1 MNIHEYQAK
10 LFLNN
15 LREYQAKNSLEKVV
29 LPIAPFA
36 VIRALTDAKEAIT
49 QLGLAESP
57 AVLKVQVHAG
67 GRGKAG
73 GVKIA
78 KNPQE
83 ILEKAE
89 KLLGMKIVNNQTGK
103 EGVIANE
110 VLIAPLLD
118 FKKEYYLG
126 IIVDRKKAKVM
137 IIASPEG
144 GMDIEEIAEK
154 FPDKIATFPVE
165 NNGTIRSYHLIHLA
179 KFMGWKNRTAE
190 QGKNIAAV
198 LAKAFFASDASLL
211 EINPLVETEE
221 GQLYLLDAKLSLD
234 ENALF
239 RHPELAKFYD
249 ARQLPET
256 EARANAYN
264 LAYVDLDGNIGCM
277 VNGAGLAMATMDI
290 IQYSGGAPANFLD
303 VGGSATEEKITE
315 GFKIIQSDK
324 NVKAIFVN
332 IFGGIMNCQTLAA
345 GIIAAMEQEKLRI
358 PIIVRMEGTNVKEG
372 KAMLVNSKL
381 DIIIAHGLAD
391 GAEKAVQAAKHSN

>member
-15 LREYQAKNSLEKVV
+15 IIEFQAKNSLEKAI

-36 VIRALTDAKEAIT
+36 VIKELKDIEGAINE
-49 QLGLAESP
+49 LGLTETS

-78 KNPQE
+78 KNPKE
-83 ILEKAE
+83 IYEKAE

-118 FKKEYYLG
+118 FKKEYYFG
-126 IIVDRKKAKVM
+126 IIVDRKRAKVM

-144 GMDIEEIAEK
+144 GMDVEEIAEK
-154 FPDKIATFPVE
+154 FPDRIGTFPVE
-165 NNGTIRSYHLIHLA
+165 NNGSIRSYHLLQLA
-179 KFMGWKNRTAE
+179 KFMGWQGRTAE
-190 QGKNIAAV
+190 QGKAIAVV

-221 GQLYLLDAKLSLD
+221 GELYLLDAKLSLD

-239 RHPELAKFYD
+239 RHPQLAKFYD

-256 EARANAYN
+256 EARANAYD
-264 LAYVDLDGNIGCM
+264 LAYVDLDGTIGCM

-290 IQYSGGAPANFLD
+290 IQLAGGSPANFLD

-315 GFKIIQSDK
+315 GFKIILSDK

-332 IFGGIMNCQTLAA
+332 IFGGIMNCQTLAS
-345 GIIAAMEQEKLRI
+345 GIIAALEQVNQKI
-358 PIIVRMEGTNVKEG
+358 PLIVRMEGTNVKEG
-372 KAMLVNSKL
+372 KALLAASKL
-381 DIIIAHGLAD
+381 DIIIADGLAD
-391 GAEKAVQAAKHSN
+391 GAEKAVKAAMQLN